1 MQLIIDIPNNSLA
14 DKIIKILNVFK
25 SDGAKIKITENPNN
39 AQYKKFDYSDAEIEK
54 NWKDILMNTQSD
66 PDYYKSEL
74 YYEER
79 GDYLMEK
86 YK

>member
-1 MQLIIDIPNNSLA
+1 MQVIIDIPSNSLA
-14 DKIIKILNVFK
+14 DKIIQILNVFK
-25 SDGAKIKITENPNN
+25 SDGAKIKIIEDQNN
-39 AQYKKFDYSDAEIEK
+39 TQYKKFDYSDDEIEK

-66 PDYYKSEL
+66 SDYYKSEL

>member
-14 DKIIKILNVFK
+14 DKIIQILNVFK
-25 SDGAKIKITENPNN
+25 SDGAKIEIKQDLNVTK
-39 AQYKKFDYSDAEIEK
+39 YRKFDYSDDEIEK

-66 PDYYKSEL
+66 SDYYKSEL

-79 GDYLMEK
+79 GAYLMEK